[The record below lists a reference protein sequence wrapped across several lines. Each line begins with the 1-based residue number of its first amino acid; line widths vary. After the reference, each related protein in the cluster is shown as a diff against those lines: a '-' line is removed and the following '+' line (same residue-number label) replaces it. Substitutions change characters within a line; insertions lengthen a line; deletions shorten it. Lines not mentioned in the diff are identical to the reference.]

1 MYGEKSL
8 GRLIGLMML
17 LAMAASM
24 TGFFVVLP
32 PAFADPGYLVNAAV
46 HADRVRGGALLV
58 LVPAAL
64 MLGIALAG
72 WPLFRRHGERAAL
85 GLLALAAVLL
95 AVTVVEQGLL
105 LGMLSLSQAFDG
117 AGPTQRGAFE
127 AARVVAGGARYW
139 IHYLALFSS
148 GVASLTLYALL
159 FRSRLLPRVL
169 PAFGVAAVA
178 LHLAAIMLHV
188 GGQPFDLTLVAPA
201 GIGQLV
207 TGCWLAALGFHPQ
220 AAAPVAGAGVA

>member
-1 MYGEKSL
+1 MHQEKSL

-24 TGFFVVLP
+24 TGFFVVLA
-32 PAFADPGYLVNAAV
+32 PAFADPGYLVSAAA

-72 WPLFRRHGERAAL
+72 WPLFRQQGERAAL

-105 LGMLSLSQAFDG
+105 LGMLSLSQAYDS
-117 AGPTQRGAFE
+117 AGPAQRGAFE
-127 AARVVAGGARYW
+127 AARVVAGSARYW
-139 IHYLALFSS
+139 VHYLALFSS

-159 FRSRLLPRVL
+159 YRSRLLPRAL

-178 LHLAAIMLHV
+178 LHLAAIALHV
-188 GGQPFDLTLVAPA
+188 AGQPFNLTLVAPA
-201 GIGQLV
+201 GISQLA
-207 TGCWLAALGFHPQ
+207 TGCWLAAFGFQPR
-220 AAAPVAGAGVA
+220 AAASVASAGLV